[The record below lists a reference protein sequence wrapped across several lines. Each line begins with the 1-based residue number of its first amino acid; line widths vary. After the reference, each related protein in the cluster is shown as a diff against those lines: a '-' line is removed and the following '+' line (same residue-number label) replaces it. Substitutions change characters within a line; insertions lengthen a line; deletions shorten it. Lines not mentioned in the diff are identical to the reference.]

1 MGSYVAML
9 DESEEVLPEVEES
22 EETVPDTASG
32 SGEGASQCPSSGAGQ
47 LIIFFTEISL
57 PCLYQNI

>member
-22 EETVPDTASG
+22 EETVPDAASG

-47 LIIFFTEISL
+47 LIIFFTEI
-57 PCLYQNI
+57 